1 VRADRFHL
9 LDVSE
14 RAVAVGRA
22 LGIDGGELEL
32 LRDAAPLHDI
42 GKIAVPEAIIAKPGT
57 LDDEERQFMGS
68 HTEIGERIVGS
79 APVLQGAAAIVRAG
93 HERWD
98 GGGYPDGSSGD
109 EIPVAARTVF
119 VCDAFDAMT
128 TPRPYARPK
137 STDDALEELREC
149 AGGQFE
155 PQVVEAFCAVVE
167 ETRAPA
173 ETLAAA

>member
-1 VRADRFHL
+1 MLRSSPQAPEGFLRSGAGPCGPIDSHRRFHL

-32 LRDAAPLHDI
+32 LRDAPPLHDI

-109 EIPVAARTVF
+109 EIPVAAPS
-119 VCDAFDAMT
+119 CSSAMPS
-128 TPRPYARPK
+128 TP
-137 STDDALEELREC
+137 
-149 AGGQFE
+149 
-155 PQVVEAFCAVVE
+155 
-167 ETRAPA
+167 
-173 ETLAAA
+173 